1 MNLFDKI
8 KDAFSNED
16 EKAAEAAK
24 AAEEQAAADAQA
36 AQDEANRI
44 AAEQEAAAAE
54 EASAAADAQRIA
66 DEVAA
71 IEAANAEKAAA
82 EQAAADAA
90 AAEAAAAEA
99 AAAAAAAA
107 PVDNRPALS
116 VAYVLQLIH
125 HDADPSVATG
135 DAMDAG
141 TGQTIENALAQVIDY
156 AGPIDGALGTS
167 FVRAYARFQ
176 QSLGYSGAD
185 ADGYPGIA
193 SLTALGDR
201 TGAFRA
207 VD

>member
-90 AAEAAAAEA
+90 AAEAAAAE

>member
-99 AAAAAAAA
+99 AAASAAA

>member
-82 EQAAADAA
+82 EQAAA

-99 AAAAAAAA
+99 AAASAAA

>member
-24 AAEEQAAADAQA
+24 AAEEQAGADAAA

-99 AAAAAAAA
+99 AAAAAAA

-116 VAYVLQLIH
+116 VAYVLQLIN

>member
-24 AAEEQAAADAQA
+24 AAEEQAAADAAA

-90 AAEAAAAEA
+90 AAEAAAAE

>member
-24 AAEEQAAADAQA
+24 AAEEQAGADAAA

-90 AAEAAAAEA
+90 AAEAAAAE